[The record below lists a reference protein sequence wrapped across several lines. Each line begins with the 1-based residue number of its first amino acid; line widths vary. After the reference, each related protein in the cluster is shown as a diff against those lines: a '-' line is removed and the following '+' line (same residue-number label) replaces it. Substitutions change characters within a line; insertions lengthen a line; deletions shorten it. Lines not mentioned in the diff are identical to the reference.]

1 MILKAHNNPPGFS
14 GNGMVNRRDWR
25 EAEIPS
31 TGAHGHARSLAR
43 FYGALA
49 GGATPVLAPE
59 TLELWTRAESSGVDA
74 LLGRRSR
81 FGLGIQLTQKERPLG
96 PNPHSY
102 GHYGAGGALGFADPD
117 ARLGFGY
124 LINRMQVGW
133 QNPRNLALLEA
144 LYSCL

>member
-31 TGAHGHARSLAR
+31 TGAHGHARSVAR
-43 FYGALA
+43 FYGAMAEGGSTVLDEQSLA
-49 GGATPVLAPE
+49 
-59 TLELWTRAESSGVDA
+59 LWTREESSGVDA

-81 FGLGIQLTQKERPLG
+81 FGLGVQLTQKERPLG
-96 PNPHSY
+96 PNPRSY

-124 LINRMQVGW
+124 LINLMQVGW
-133 QNPRNLALLEA
+133 QNPKNLALLEA